1 MIDCF
6 GINEWADHEDFIEQ
20 VAKNTGKLCKGGE
33 ADYNNVCKQIITDWQ
48 RGRIPYHTKA
58 PIDPNAPVKTK
69 KEEADEE
76 KLDQE
81 GMGAKVEIDE
91 DAEFE
96 KDE

>member
-1 MIDCF
+1 M
-6 GINEWADHEDFIEQ
+6 
-20 VAKNTGKLCKGGE
+20 AKNTGKLLKGGE

-58 PIDPNAPVKTK
+58 PIDPNMVKH
-69 KEEADEE
+69 EEPIGEVDANAAEVAD
-76 KLDQE
+76 
-81 GMGAKVEIDE
+81 